1 MREKKAESSHARYL
15 PKESVRIIF
24 IMQKNKIPNLDI
36 WLRYTL
42 NRRNVRTFGFDIW
55 LRYMSKFT
63 IVNYMFVF
71 QIFVVETARGQRC
84 SPLNK
89 YV

>member
-1 MREKKAESSHARYL
+1 MREKKTESSHARYL

-24 IMQKNKIPNLDI
+24 IMQKNRIPNLDI

-63 IVNYMFVF
+63 IVNYIFVF

-84 SPLNK
+84 FPLK
-89 YV
+89 EYV